1 MPKICV
7 FKKCKSDQRRHP
19 WIKWATFVSP
29 LKLQNVERA
38 KKWLQLVGRPDY
50 TIERLKLPR
59 QSTNTFICEDH
70 FPEEDHDNL
79 DWKTNPNLT
88 PFPADTDMDAL
99 HMDSSEIDEE
109 IANPP
114 LDKNDMK
121 TDKHFKKNMKK
132 EKHFKKKDFKANFP
146 MVRKYYCCQKKI
158 ELIMQFFYFQF
169 RIHKKEIHGKFN
181 QFMTYNFTY
190 VQFADT
196 QILQNK
202 TLLIMLVMFIQ
213 KLLKILN
220 TSLMDL

>member
-88 PFPADTDMDAL
+88 PFPADTDLDAL
-99 HMDSSEIDEE
+99 HIDSSEIDEE
-109 IANPP
+109 IANSP

-146 MVRKYYCCQKKI
+146 MVRKYYCCQKIIK
-158 ELIMQFFYFQF
+158 LIMQFIY
-169 RIHKKEIHGKFN
+169 
-181 QFMTYNFTY
+181 
-190 VQFADT
+190 
-196 QILQNK
+196 
-202 TLLIMLVMFIQ
+202 LLPI
-213 KLLKILN
+213 
-220 TSLMDL
+220 